1 VQDVNDVT
9 ADDFGLH
16 LWRQEGGVVTPK
28 SLGTSLWAGWFNTV
42 ANGAWVRRVKASAD
56 SEPGRH

>member
-1 VQDVNDVT
+1 LSPTEVADQAREARYGVIAVQDVNDVT

-28 SLGTSLWAGWFNTV
+28 SLGTSLWAG
-42 ANGAWVRRVKASAD
+42 
-56 SEPGRH
+56 